1 MVKKA
6 EKITQKA
13 RQAAEKWRQ
22 YFQVNIDQYH
32 AFTEFVL
39 GSQWTDDESNMLQ
52 TYKKIPL
59 QFNKLAT
66 LVNSL
71 LGEQQQNT
79 PQLQV
84 VPMEN
89 CDEETANIRELITK
103 DIMFCGGAKNAYQ
116 VAASQAFI
124 GGFGAYTLCT
134 DYSYNK
140 SFDQDIVYKH
150 FKDATRCYW
159 DISAEELNKTDGM
172 VCGWLTRMSRAKFR
186 EMYGKKIESQI
197 IGDNAISASEEEVA
211 AATSTNAT
219 TGAGYTWAD
228 DDSVTIQDHFVK
240 KLIPDVLYKLSNGR
254 IVNQDELDEIIDKSR
269 QRMIDMQMMET
280 MQQEMQNEQ
289 QMQMGIDAGMEMQ
302 AGEVVPPEIQA
313 AEAGQDEALDQ
324 EVDEYSDDLITLY
337 DAGEIV
343 RIEDQRT
350 AKKAKITHYKIAG
363 DYVLDQ
369 SEFPS
374 EKLPLIF
381 VDQNSYYDK
390 NGKQV
395 CRPFVID
402 AKDAQK
408 YINYLGTQ
416 SAYVLKV
423 SRFDQWIGS
432 KKNVSSNDTAQVWRD
447 PLSQQGMLTYDESP
461 SGAAPKQV
469 TPPELSQSLLTQYQ
483 RAIEDLYTSTGLYPT
498 RMGQQGNETSGAA
511 IDARTRQGSYST
523 YCAFNSINRAIAA
536 GGEVLNEMIPK
547 VYDTERVLTL
557 MTPEEGQQNITI
569 NQQEDEYGELIK
581 NDIRKGTYQV
591 RLMAGP
597 SYEGQKEQ
605 ALQSL
610 NLALQAN
617 PQLFN
622 LIADLYAENLP
633 LMNTIELKNR
643 LKSLVPPQII
653 EAGKTGKSPQEQ
665 GPKQPSL
672 EEQAMEADAALKQA
686 QIQAKQQELQIKQ
699 RELELKAREQ
709 KAETEREH
717 MRLETERL
725 EVAAKLEEQ
734 KLRYL
739 AETERTQSDS
749 AIAHADNLTKILTH
763 KIG

>member
-6 EKITQKA
+6 EKIAQRA
-13 RQAAEKWRQ
+13 RKAAEKWRQ
-22 YFQVNIDQYH
+22 YFQTNIDQYH
-32 AFTEFVL
+32 NFHEFVL
-39 GSQWTDDESNMLQ
+39 GSQWTEDESDMLK

-66 LVNSL
+66 LVNTL

-89 CDEETANIRELITK
+89 CDEQTAQIREIITK
-103 DIMFCGGAKNAYQ
+103 DIMFSGGAKNAYQ
-116 VAASQAFI
+116 VAAAQAFI
-124 GGFGAYTLCT
+124 GGFGAFALCT

-140 SFDQDIVYKH
+140 SFDQDIHYKH

-159 DISAEELNKTDGM
+159 DIAAEELNKTDGM

-186 EMYGKKIESQI
+186 QEYGKNIESKI
-197 IGDNAISASEEEVA
+197 IADNAIAASSEEVA
-211 AATSTNAT
+211 LATDT
-219 TGAGYTWAD
+219 TMTSSSYTWAD
-228 DDSVTIQDHFVK
+228 DNSVTIQDHFVK
-240 KLIPDVLYKLSNGR
+240 KLIPDTLYKLSNGR
-254 IVNQDELDEIIDKSR
+254 IVNQEELDDIIEKS
-269 QRMIDMQMMET
+269 QARMLEQQMAVQT
-280 MQQEMQNEQ
+280 QLMQQESL
-289 QMQMGIDAGMEMQ
+289 GEM
-302 AGEVVPPEIQA
+302 AGEEEELGNASESIEDA
-313 AEAGQDEALDQ
+313 TIAGDDAEQDQIGD
-324 EVDEYSDDLITLY
+324 SIITLY
-337 DAGEIV
+337 DGAEIV
-343 RIEDQRT
+343 RIEESRQTKR
-350 AKKAKITHYKIAG
+350 AKITHYKIAG
-363 DYVLDQ
+363 DYVLDET
-369 SEFPS
+369 EFPA
-374 EKLPLIF
+374 ERLPLVF
-381 VDQNSYYDK
+381 VDQNSYYNK

-447 PLSQQGMLTYDESP
+447 PLSIQGMLTYDETP
-461 SGAAPKQV
+461 GGARPEQV
-469 TPPELSQSLLTQYQ
+469 RPPELSQSLLTQYQ
-483 RAIEDLYTSTGLYPT
+483 RAIEDLYTSTGLYPS
-498 RMGQQGNETSGAA
+498 RLGQQGNEISGAA

-523 YCAFNSINRAIAA
+523 YCAFNSINRAITA
-536 GGEVLNEMIPK
+536 GGEVLNEMIPR

-557 MTPEEGQQNITI
+557 MMPDEGPKNITI
-569 NQQEDEYGELIK
+569 NRQYDEYGELIE

-591 RLMAGP
+591 RLLAGP

-605 ALQSL
+605 ALESL
-610 NLALQAN
+610 NMALQAN

-653 EAGKTGKSPQEQ
+653 EAGKTGKTPQELR
-665 GPKQPSL
+665 GNQPSP
-672 EEQAMEADAALKQA
+672 EEQAIQMQQQMQQMEMQA
-686 QIQAKQQELQIKQ
+686 KAKELEIKQQELI
-699 RELELKAREQ
+699 LKAQ
-709 KAETEREH
+709 KQQAETERE
-717 MRLETERL
+717 MARLETERL
-725 EVAAKLEEQ
+725 EVAAQLEEQ

-739 AETERTQSDS
+739 AETHRTNTDAAVS
-749 AIAHADNLTKILTH
+749 HADNLTKILTH